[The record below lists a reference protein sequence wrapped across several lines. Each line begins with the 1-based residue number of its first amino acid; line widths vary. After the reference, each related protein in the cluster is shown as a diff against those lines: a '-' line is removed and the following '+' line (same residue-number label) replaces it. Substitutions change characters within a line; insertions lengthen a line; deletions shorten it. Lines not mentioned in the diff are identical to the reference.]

1 MSGNRDIEPDAVNSP
16 ATAPTWI
23 EIVETVWKRSRQ
35 HKVIQWSLAYLGAA
49 FVLVQVE
56 GLIAQTFD
64 WPIAIARVFYSL
76 LAMGLPI
83 AATLAWYQGHLGL
96 KRLTA
101 NELLI
106 IAALLVG
113 GCGALFLMVVSNA
126 PPIPS
131 RAVQAPVAPAD
142 RIAVIPFQAPS
153 GDQVA
158 QALAEGVTEEALST
172 LNNNRIE
179 TASEDASRRLLGTDP
194 TKAAESLGIAYV
206 LGGQVRREG
215 EGFHISLHLD
225 DPISASR
232 VWSLGFDRPVANLPG
247 FQQEVAAQAARVLS
261 CAFRAR
267 SQRDAPLATSTLALF
282 LQACAADSPDRAREI
297 LAAVIARAPRLA
309 AAYSEMAMYEMFSA
323 SNLPEPQAAA
333 LLAHARTLAWK
344 AHALDGHDEQAYAAL
359 IALSPRT
366 KHWTERWEIVREGL
380 AADPNAANVNMGA
393 SALLS
398 EVGRGGEAL
407 FYAQRGAE
415 LKAAAP
421 ATAANVAKLL
431 AQTGQWLQAKAAIQR
446 ATEIWPDSSQTRQ
459 DMIRIAFF
467 GGEPERALTLVNNAD
482 TRPTDMEAPE
492 LEVWRAA
499 AGALIAA
506 TPARKRSAAGAVVT
520 AVRMNQLDVTV
531 AVRLLNALGD
541 LDDAFRVAE
550 DPDFWP
556 GYMFYPDMAPFRR
569 DPRFMSFVTRL
580 GLADFWKRTGK
591 WPDFCDAPDRPYD
604 CAALAAKLARSR

>member
-1 MSGNRDIEPDAVNSP
+1 M
-16 ATAPTWI
+16 
-23 EIVETVWKRSRQ
+23 
-35 HKVIQWSLAYLGAA
+35 
-49 FVLVQVE
+49 
-56 GLIAQTFD
+56 
-64 WPIAIARVFYSL
+64 
-76 LAMGLPI
+76 
-83 AATLAWYQGHLGL
+83 
-96 KRLTA
+96 
-101 NELLI
+101 
-106 IAALLVG
+106 
-113 GCGALFLMVVSNA
+113 
-126 PPIPS
+126 
-131 RAVQAPVAPAD
+131 
-142 RIAVIPFQAPS
+142 
-153 GDQVA
+153 
-158 QALAEGVTEEALST
+158 
-172 LNNNRIE
+172 
-179 TASEDASRRLLGTDP
+179 
-194 TKAAESLGIAYV
+194 
-206 LGGQVRREG
+206 
-215 EGFHISLHLD
+215 
-225 DPISASR
+225 
-232 VWSLGFDRPVANLPG
+232 
-247 FQQEVAAQAARVLS
+247 LS